1 MGTLS
6 TRIQLDGSISAQVAA
21 RKQPYLSAAVRDA
34 GGSTNSRYST
44 TILADARA
52 LNRSSP
58 ANPHAAAD
66 DAFRSLSH
74 STNRSTSRFRQ
85 SHGVVPLPP
94 VKPRSASSAVR
105 SDDVPRT

>member
-1 MGTLS
+1 M
-6 TRIQLDGSISAQVAA
+6 R
-21 RKQPYLSAAVRDA
+21 
-34 GGSTNSRYST
+34 
-44 TILADARA
+44 ADARA
-52 LNRSSP
+52 EKRSSP

-74 STNRSTSRFRQ
+74 STKCTTSLFRK
-85 SHGVVPLPP
+85 SHGVVPRPP